1 MNDQEIKINRVKE
14 LKLKIGCTEATLD
27 NYKNN
32 HPFLYE
38 TNFHYLE
45 KLNQELQ
52 DIENSYIEIR
62 NGNQRRFSRIAIQR
76 AVHID
81 FSVKNKYHG
90 VLDNISLSGLF
101 VKGIFKQSKGD
112 LCKIAIKDSNGYSD
126 YAIRALGLI
135 ARESE
140 DGVGIEFIAMK
151 KERYE
156 FLKKALL
163 NHSTNPLILKDE
175 IFQRNFFCFT
185 DNLVCNRIFVSK
197 KDKIKKLLD
206 LFEHHKSKK

>member
-1 MNDQEIKINRVKE
+1 MNDQEIKRNRLKE

-27 NYKNN
+27 NYKDN
-32 HPFLYE
+32 HPFLYQ

-45 KLNQELQ
+45 RLNQELQ
-52 DIENSYIEIR
+52 DLENSYREMR
-62 NGNQRRFSRIAIQR
+62 NGNQRKFSRIAIQR
-76 AVHID
+76 AVHLG
-81 FSVKNKYHG
+81 FSRRKYHG

-101 VKGIFKQSKGD
+101 VKGTFQQSKGD

-140 DGVGIEFIAMK
+140 SGIGIEFIAMK

-156 FLKKALL
+156 FLKKALV
-163 NHSTNPLILKDE
+163 NHSTNPLVLKNE
-175 IFQRNFFCFT
+175 ISQRNFFCCT
-185 DNLVCNRIFVSK
+185 DDVICNRIFIAK
-197 KDKIKKLLD
+197 KEKIKKMLD
-206 LFEHHKSKK
+206 LFEQHKTKK